1 MHCKLTNK
9 KILNNWVKNVVLTV
23 FGSVS
28 VALMA
33 LTVGFSDFFDNLF
46 LETNDL
52 IIAGIILLVSFFGT
66 VFLTKK
72 WIKSAKAAKLEG
84 KDMNKPDKPLIPR
97 SGGLIVAIVVCFS
110 VLIYVFLKTFSM
122 LGTPQT
128 NVVEA
133 FAITSTILLAGFIGF
148 VDDILGWKTGLS
160 QLQKIFL
167 TIPIALPLTVLNVN
181 TTIMTIPFLGQV
193 DFGLL
198 YPLLIVPLG
207 IIGATNG
214 FNLLAGYNGLE
225 ASMGLVIFAT
235 FGVTSIIVGRL
246 WIALVC
252 MIVYASL
259 LGFLAFNWHPAKV
272 FPGNSFSYAIGALIG
287 TLAILGSM
295 ERIAVWLFMLY
306 ILEIL
311 LYMRARLIDK
321 AGDVQAF
328 AKVNEDGSLELPYEH
343 IYDTTHLAIWV
354 LKKLKTKVYEKDVVL
369 FIVAVQS
376 VIAVLGLL
384 LIV

>member
-1 MHCKLTNK
+1 MV
-9 KILNNWVKNVVLTV
+9 LNF
-23 FGSVS
+23 FGFVS
-28 VALMA
+28 VALTA
-33 LTVGFSDFFDNLF
+33 ITSGFSNFFESF
-46 LETNDL
+46 HVETNDL
-52 IIAGIILLVSFFGT
+52 IIGGIIILVSFFAT
-66 VFLTKK
+66 VFLTRK
-72 WIKSAKAAKLEG
+72 WIKSAKASELQG
-84 KDMNKPDKPLIPR
+84 KDMNKPDKPLVPR

-122 LGTPQT
+122 LGTPQAH
-128 NVVEA
+128 VVET
-133 FAITSTILLAGFIGF
+133 FALSSTILLAGFIGF
-148 VDDILGWKTGLS
+148 IDDILGWKTGLG
-160 QLQKIFL
+160 QMQKIFL
-167 TIPIALPLTVLNVN
+167 TIPIALPLTVLKVDF
-181 TTIMTIPFLGQV
+181 TVMVIPFLGSV
-193 DFGLL
+193 DLGIL

-235 FGVTSIIVGRL
+235 FGLTSILVGRL
-246 WIALVC
+246 WLALIC

-259 LGFLAFNWHPAKV
+259 LGFLAFNWYPSKV

-287 TLAILGSM
+287 TLAILGNM

-306 ILEIL
+306 FLEIL
-311 LYMRARLIDK
+311 LYMWARFIDK
-321 AGDVQAF
+321 QGDVQAF
-328 AKVNEDGSLELPYEH
+328 AKVNEDGSLDLPYKH

-369 FIVAVQS
+369 FIVAVQI